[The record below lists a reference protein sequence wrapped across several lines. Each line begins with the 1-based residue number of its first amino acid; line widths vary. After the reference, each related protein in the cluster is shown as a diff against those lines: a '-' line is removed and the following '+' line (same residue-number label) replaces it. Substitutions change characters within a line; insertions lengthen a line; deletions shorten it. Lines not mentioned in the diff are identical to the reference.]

1 LGFYGEKFTKGATR
15 TNVVFTASR
24 VSEFGE
30 VVAAECEFQKEGFI
44 GGSVEFP
51 A

>member
-1 LGFYGEKFTKGATR
+1 MAIPLLSEFDDVGGGFG
-15 TNVVFTASR
+15 

-30 VVAAECEFQKEGFI
+30 VVAAECEFQKQCFV
-44 GGSVEFP
+44 GGSLEFS